1 MDGNKTG
8 SLIGGK
14 RDALPYDQLMQ
25 LLLVSANPVTF
36 GCKRERKKIDNIET
50 FDTFAMRITFVTSE
64 ITNTISC
71 FDTFDAFDIILNFV
85 TRKIINTISSID
97 IFETFDTNGVINLV
111 EMVTY

>member
-1 MDGNKTG
+1 
-8 SLIGGK
+8 
-14 RDALPYDQLMQ
+14 
-25 LLLVSANPVTF
+25 
-36 GCKRERKKIDNIET
+36 
-50 FDTFAMRITFVTSE
+50 MRITFVTSE

-71 FDTFDAFDIILNFV
+71 FDTFDAFDILLHFV